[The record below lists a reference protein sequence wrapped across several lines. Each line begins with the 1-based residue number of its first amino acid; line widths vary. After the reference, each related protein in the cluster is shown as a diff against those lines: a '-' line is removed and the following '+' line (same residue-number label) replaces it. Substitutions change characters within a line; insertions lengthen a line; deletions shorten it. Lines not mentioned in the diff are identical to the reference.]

1 MPVTVK
7 QRPLW
12 PPQQRKKPEPDM
24 MFEIHQLQDRV
35 GCLVDTEMSGE
46 NVKLFVGNLPIDA
59 SQEELT
65 KLFSPYGEINTCS
78 LLRQYAFVTLKG
90 EGAADRAIR
99 HLDGKEYRGRPLVVE
114 ESRARPPNST
124 KVFVGNISATCSADD
139 LHGLFSTFGR
149 VLDCDKVKARLCS
162 NVGYAF
168 VHMERKEEALAAIDA
183 LNGTMFKGR
192 QLAVELSKA
201 QPLINQMASGGNSGS
216 PAGDREGLLPRP
228 PPSLEHHQSQAA
240 VLAAAAAAA
249 AGLPIQVQQSVHNSF
264 YNTTSFDPTYAALKG
279 ITSAKGADG
288 VIYGALAS
296 QVYGSVADQ
305 VYQEM
310 ANHNTAASVEEPE
323 PQAAPDPTTLF
334 EAARAKFF
342 QEGQKVLAEQ
352 QAGRKAATAENER
365 DRSPIRG
372 NRAPLLPD
380 PVPGSFAQIRPKRR
394 ALLPTPPGAPDEAT
408 TATTTSDGSDPV
420 ARSYSEYYQQ
430 MHQYQQYQQYQ
441 QQYQYLQYAYTNPP
455 PPPPPPPATTQAQ
468 ASTTAPAPPGTYT
481 APPTYA
487 TSEAY
492 AAPGTYDTSG
502 NYDTTSGSYDSSSRN
517 YDASSGSYDT
527 SAGYD
532 TSGGYGAS
540 GAYDSS
546 GAYAAAGSY
555 STSTPYEQ
563 TPAHGQPTPQ
573 RHDYPYHTPE
583 PPYR

>member
-1 MPVTVK
+1 MP
-7 QRPLW
+7 
-12 PPQQRKKPEPDM
+12 DS
-24 MFEIHQLQDRV
+24 
-35 GCLVDTEMSGE
+35 EMSGD
-46 NVKLFVGNLPIDA
+46 NVKLFVGNLPLDA
-59 SQEELT
+59 THDELT
-65 KLFSPYGEINTCS
+65 KLFAPYGEINTCS

-124 KVFVGNISATCSADD
+124 KVFVGNLSATCSADD

-168 VHMERKEEALAAIDA
+168 VHMERKEEAVLAIDA

-201 QPLINQMASGGNSGS
+201 QPLINQLVTGSSNAGG
-216 PAGDREGLLPRP
+216 REGLLPRP
-228 PPSLEHHQSQAA
+228 SASLEHYQSQAA

-264 YNTTSFDPTYAALKG
+264 YNTTTFDPTYAALKG
-279 ITSAKGADG
+279 ITSSKGADG

-305 VYQEM
+305 VYSEM
-310 ANHNTAASVEEPE
+310 SNHTHGHQVVAPEETD
-323 PQAAPDPTTLF
+323 PQVTPDPTTLF

-352 QAGRKAATAENER
+352 QAGRKQTASSENER

-380 PVPGSFAQIRPKRR
+380 PVPGSLAQARPKRR
-394 ALLPTPPGAPDEAT
+394 ALLPTPPGVSEDSLPAD
-408 TATTTSDGSDPV
+408 TSPTQEGADPV
-420 ARSYSEYYQQ
+420 ARSYTEYYQQ
-430 MHQYQQYQQYQ
+430 LHQYQQYQQYQ
-441 QQYQYLQYAYTNPP
+441 QQYQYLQYAYSNPP
-455 PPPPPPPATTQAQ
+455 PPPPAPPATTQTPD
-468 ASTTAPAPPGTYT
+468 SNPAPPGTYS

-487 TSEAY
+487 SSGAY
-492 AAPGTYDTSG
+492 PPPGTYAA
-502 NYDTTSGSYDSSSRN
+502 SGSYDHSTGSYTASAQS
-517 YDASSGSYDT
+517 YDASSGSYGAA
-527 SAGYD
+527 AGYD
-532 TSGGYGAS
+532 TSGGYGA

-555 STSTPYEQ
+555 STSTP
-563 TPAHGQPTPQ
+563 
-573 RHDYPYHTPE
+573 
-583 PPYR
+583 

>member
-1 MPVTVK
+1 FDNSS
-7 QRPLW
+7 RN
-12 PPQQRKKPEPDM
+12 
-24 MFEIHQLQDRV
+24 I
-35 GCLVDTEMSGE
+35 
-46 NVKLFVGNLPIDA
+46 KLFVGNLPLDA
-59 SQEELT
+59 TQDELN
-65 KLFSPYGEINTCS
+65 KLFAPYGEINTCS

-139 LHGLFSTFGR
+139 LHGLFSSYGR

-168 VHMERKEEALAAIDA
+168 VHMERKEEALVAIEA

-201 QPLINQMASGGNSGS
+201 QPLINQIASAGNLGKCHC
-216 PAGDREGLLPRP
+216 EGLLPRP

-264 YNTTSFDPTYAALKG
+264 YNTAPSDPTYAALKG
-279 ITSAKGADG
+279 ITSARGADG

-305 VYQEM
+305 VYTEL
-310 ANHNTAASVEEPE
+310 ANHNPPPAIPEEVEDPN
-323 PQAAPDPTTLF
+323 APDPTTLF

-342 QEGQKVLAEQ
+342 QDGQKVLAEQ
-352 QAGRKAATAENER
+352 HVGRKTAPSESER

-380 PVPGSFAQIRPKRR
+380 PVPGSFAQSRPKRR
-394 ALLPTPPGAPDEAT
+394 ALLPTPPGVPPEEAA
-408 TATTTSDGSDPV
+408 TA
-420 ARSYSEYYQQ
+420 AAAYYQQ

-455 PPPPPPPATTQAQ
+455 PPPPLPPPSTTGQ
-468 ASTTAPAPPGTYT
+468 ASPTAPPPPGTYS
-481 APPTYA
+481 APPSYNS
-487 TSEAY
+487 SEAY
-492 AAPGTYDTSG
+492 GPPGTYSSSG
-502 NYDTTSGSYDSSSRN
+502 SYNASTGSYDATSGSYDASSASYN
-517 YDASSGSYDT
+517 NSTGYDAS
-527 SAGYD
+527 
-532 TSGGYGAS
+532 GGY

-546 GAYAAAGSY
+546 GAYTAAGSY

>member
-1 MPVTVK
+1 PPW
-7 QRPLW
+7 PLLFHH
-12 PPQQRKKPEPDM
+12 KPEPDVR
-24 MFEIHQLQDRV
+24 FERLQLRDRV
-35 GCLVDTEMSGE
+35 GCLVVTEMSGD
-46 NVKLFVGNLPIDA
+46 NVKLFVGNLPLDA
-59 SQEELT
+59 THDELT
-65 KLFSPYGEINTCS
+65 KLFAPYGEINTCS

-124 KVFVGNISATCSADD
+124 KVFVGNLSATCSADD

-168 VHMERKEEALAAIDA
+168 VHMERKEEAMAAIDA

-201 QPLINQMASGGNSGS
+201 QPLINQITSAGNSAN
-216 PAGDREGLLPRP
+216 PAGGREGLLPRP

-305 VYQEM
+305 VYHDL
-310 ANHNTAASVEEPE
+310 ASHNSGASIAPEEVE
-323 PQAAPDPTTLF
+323 PQTGPDPTTLF

-352 QAGRKAATAENER
+352 QAGRKAASSDNER

-394 ALLPTPPGAPDEAT
+394 ALLPTPPGAPEEPTAA
-408 TATTTSDGSDPV
+408 ATTTPEGSDPV
-420 ARSYSEYYQQ
+420 ARSYTEYYQQ

-455 PPPPPPPATTQAQ
+455 PPPPPPPATTQEQ
-468 ASTTAPAPPGTYT
+468 AANTNPAPPGTYT

-487 TSEAY
+487 TSGAY
-492 AAPGTYDTSG
+492 APPGTYG
-502 NYDTTSGSYDSSSRN
+502 TSGS
-517 YDASSGSYDT
+517 YDASSGSYDASSGNYDASAGSYDA

-532 TSGGYGAS
+532 ASGGY

-563 TPAHGQPTPQ
+563 TPAHGQSMPQ
-573 RHDYPYHTPE
+573 RNDYPYHTPE

>member
-1 MPVTVK
+1 
-7 QRPLW
+7 
-12 PPQQRKKPEPDM
+12 
-24 MFEIHQLQDRV
+24 
-35 GCLVDTEMSGE
+35 MSGD
-46 NVKLFVGNLPIDA
+46 NVKLFVGNLPLDA
-59 SQEELT
+59 THDELN
-65 KLFSPYGEINTCS
+65 KLFAPYGEINTCS

-124 KVFVGNISATCSADD
+124 KVFVGNLSATCSADD

-168 VHMERKEEALAAIDA
+168 VHMERKEEAMAAIDA

-201 QPLINQMASGGNSGS
+201 QPLINQIVTAGNSGN
-216 PAGDREGLLPRP
+216 PAGGREGLLPRP

-305 VYQEM
+305 VYHDL
-310 ANHNTAASVEEPE
+310 ANHNSGPSAAAAAAVEEVE
-323 PQAAPDPTTLF
+323 PQTGPDPTTLF

-352 QAGRKAATAENER
+352 QAGRKAASSENER

-394 ALLPTPPGAPDEAT
+394 ALLPTPPGAPEEPAA
-408 TATTTSDGSDPV
+408 ATTTPEGSDPV
-420 ARSYSEYYQQ
+420 ARSYTEYYQQ

-455 PPPPPPPATTQAQ
+455 PPPPPPPPATTQ

-487 TSEAY
+487 ASGPY
-492 AAPGTYDTSG
+492 AAPGTYG
-502 NYDTTSGSYDSSSRN
+502 ASGSYDASSGSYDASSGN
-517 YDASSGSYDT
+517 YDASSGSYDAST
-527 SAGYD
+527 GYD
-532 TSGGYGAS
+532 ASGGY

-546 GAYAAAGSY
+546 GAYAAAAGSY

-563 TPAHGQPTPQ
+563 TPAHGQPMPQ

>member
-1 MPVTVK
+1 
-7 QRPLW
+7 
-12 PPQQRKKPEPDM
+12 
-24 MFEIHQLQDRV
+24 
-35 GCLVDTEMSGE
+35 MSGD
-46 NVKLFVGNLPIDA
+46 NVKLFVGNLPLDA
-59 SQEELT
+59 THDELT
-65 KLFSPYGEINTCS
+65 KLFGPYGEINTCS

-124 KVFVGNISATCSADD
+124 KVFVGNLSATCSADD
-139 LHGLFSTFGR
+139 LHGLFSSFGR

-168 VHMERKEEALAAIDA
+168 VHMERKEEALVAIEG
-183 LNGTMFKGR
+183 LNGTMYKGR

-201 QPLINQMASGGNSGS
+201 QPLINQIAMAGNSNNSGGG
-216 PAGDREGLLPRP
+216 REGLLPRP

-296 QVYGSVADQ
+296 QVYGTVADQ
-305 VYQEM
+305 VYHDL
-310 ANHNTAASVEEPE
+310 ANHHTGASIPVEEVE
-323 PQAAPDPTTLF
+323 PQTGPDPTTLF

-352 QAGRKAATAENER
+352 QSGRKAAASDTER

-394 ALLPTPPGAPDEAT
+394 ALLPTPPGAPEEPPA
-408 TATTTSDGSDPV
+408 ATTTPEGSDPV
-420 ARSYSEYYQQ
+420 ARSYTEYYQQ

-441 QQYQYLQYAYTNPP
+441 QQYHYLQYAYTNPP
-455 PPPPPPPATTQAQ
+455 PPPPPPPPLATAQ
-468 ASTTAPAPPGTYT
+468 ASTTAPAPPGTYS

-487 TSEAY
+487 ASGAY
-492 AAPGTYDTSG
+492 PPPGTYG
-502 NYDTTSGSYDSSSRN
+502 ASGSYDASSGSYDASSGN

-532 TSGGYGAS
+532 ASGGY

-563 TPAHGQPTPQ
+563 TAAHGQPMPQ

>member
-1 MPVTVK
+1 
-7 QRPLW
+7 
-12 PPQQRKKPEPDM
+12 
-24 MFEIHQLQDRV
+24 
-35 GCLVDTEMSGE
+35 MSGD
-46 NVKLFVGNLPIDA
+46 NVKLFVGNLPLDA
-59 SQEELT
+59 THDELT
-65 KLFSPYGEINTCS
+65 KLFSPFGEINTCS

-99 HLDGKEYRGRPLVVE
+99 NLDGKEYRGRPLVVE

-124 KVFVGNISATCSADD
+124 KVFVGNLAATCSADD
-139 LHGLFSTFGR
+139 LHGLFSTYGR

-168 VHMERKEEALAAIDA
+168 VHMERKEEALVAIEG
-183 LNGTMFKGR
+183 LNGTNYKGR

-201 QPLINQMASGGNSGS
+201 QPLVNQLAMAGNNYGGTGR
-216 PAGDREGLLPRP
+216 DGLLPRP

-264 YNTTSFDPTYAALKG
+264 YNTTTFDPTYAALKG
-279 ITSAKGADG
+279 ITSANGADG

-296 QVYGSVADQ
+296 QVYGTVADQ
-305 VYQEM
+305 VYKDM
-310 ANHNTAASVEEPE
+310 SNHNSAAVAPVTEADS
-323 PQAAPDPTTLF
+323 QNGPDPTTLF

-352 QAGRKAATAENER
+352 QIGRKGAENER

-380 PVPGSFAQIRPKRR
+380 PVPGSFGQIRQKRR
-394 ALLPTPPGAPDEAT
+394 ALLPTPPGAPEESPAAT
-408 TATTTSDGSDPV
+408 NTPEGSDPV
-420 ARSYSEYYQQ
+420 ARSYEEYYQQ
-430 MHQYQQYQQYQ
+430 LHQYQQYQQYQQQ

-455 PPPPPPPATTQAQ
+455 PPPPPPPANTQ
-468 ASTTAPAPPGTYT
+468 ASTTAPAPPGTYS

-487 TSEAY
+487 APGAY
-492 AAPGTYDTSG
+492 PPPGTYDASG
-502 NYDTTSGSYDSSSRN
+502 GYAAPPGSYD
-517 YDASSGSYDT
+517 A
-527 SAGYD
+527 
-532 TSGGYGAS
+532 SGGYGAP
-540 GAYDSS
+540 GAYGPP

-563 TPAHGQPTPQ
+563 TAAHGQPMPQ

>member
-1 MPVTVK
+1 D
-7 QRPLW
+7 L
-12 PPQQRKKPEPDM
+12 D
-24 MFEIHQLQDRV
+24 
-35 GCLVDTEMSGE
+35 SA
-46 NVKLFVGNLPIDA
+46 NVKLFVGNLPLDA
-59 SQEELT
+59 THEELN
-65 KLFSPYGEINTCS
+65 KLFAPYGEINTCS

-168 VHMERKEEALAAIDA
+168 VHMERKEDALAAIDA
-183 LNGTMFKGR
+183 LNGTMYKGR

-201 QPLINQMASGGNSGS
+201 QPLINQIVTSGNATG
-216 PAGDREGLLPRP
+216 GLLPRP
-228 PPSLEHHQSQAA
+228 PASLEHQSQAA

-288 VIYGALAS
+288 MIYGALAS

-305 VYQEM
+305 VYHDM
-310 ANHNTAASVEEPE
+310 ATHNPSVEETE
-323 PQAAPDPTTLF
+323 PSTGPDPTSLF

-352 QAGRKAATAENER
+352 QAGRKAATSENER

-372 NRAPLLPD
+372 NRTPLLPD
-380 PVPGSFAQIRPKRR
+380 PVPGSFAQVRTKRR
-394 ALLPTPPGAPDEAT
+394 ALLPTPPGGPDEPPPGT
-408 TATTTSDGSDPV
+408 NPPEGTDPV
-420 ARSYSEYYQQ
+420 SRSYSEYYQQ
-430 MHQYQQYQQYQ
+430 MHQYQQFHQYQ

-455 PPPPPPPATTQAQ
+455 PPPPPPPATTEAQ
-468 ASTTAPAPPGTYT
+468 ASSTVPAPPGTYS

-487 TSEAY
+487 SSESY
-492 AAPGTYDTSG
+492 PPPGTYDA
-502 NYDTTSGSYDSSSRN
+502 SGS
-517 YDASSGSYDT
+517 YDASSGSY
-527 SAGYD
+527 SASSGNYD
-532 TSGGYGAS
+532 PSSGSYDASGGYGAA
-540 GAYDSS
+540 GAYDSA

-563 TPAHGQPTPQ
+563 TPAHGQTMPQ
-573 RHDYPYHTPE
+573 RHDYPFHTPE

>member
-1 MPVTVK
+1 M
-7 QRPLW
+7 
-12 PPQQRKKPEPDM
+12 QQLR
-24 MFEIHQLQDRV
+24 DRV
-35 GCLVDTEMSGE
+35 GCLFDTEMSGE
-46 NVKLFVGNLPIDA
+46 NVKLFVGNLPLDA
-59 SQEELT
+59 THDELT
-65 KLFSPYGEINTCS
+65 KLFAPYGEINTCS

-124 KVFVGNISATCSADD
+124 KVFVGNLSATCSADD

-168 VHMERKEEALAAIDA
+168 VHMERKEEALAAIEA

-201 QPLINQMASGGNSGS
+201 QPLINQIVSSGNSTNPPG
-216 PAGDREGLLPRP
+216 GREGLLPRP

-296 QVYGSVADQ
+296 QVYGAVADQ
-305 VYQEM
+305 VYHDL
-310 ANHNTAASVEEPE
+310 ANHNSAVSVPAEEVE
-323 PQAAPDPTTLF
+323 PQAVPDPTTLF

-352 QAGRKAATAENER
+352 QAGRKAASSDTER

-394 ALLPTPPGAPDEAT
+394 ALLPTPPGAPEEPTA
-408 TATTTSDGSDPV
+408 ATTTPEGS
-420 ARSYSEYYQQ
+420 YTEYYQQ

-455 PPPPPPPATTQAQ
+455 PPPPPPPPATTQAQ
-468 ASTTAPAPPGTYT
+468 ASTTSPAPPGTYT

-487 TSEAY
+487 ASGGY
-492 AAPGTYDTSG
+492 AAPGTY
-502 NYDTTSGSYDSSSRN
+502 SGSYDPSSGSYDASSGN

-532 TSGGYGAS
+532 ASGGYGT
-540 GAYDSS
+540 YDSS

-563 TPAHGQPTPQ
+563 TAAHGQPMPQ

>member
-1 MPVTVK
+1 
-7 QRPLW
+7 
-12 PPQQRKKPEPDM
+12 
-24 MFEIHQLQDRV
+24 
-35 GCLVDTEMSGE
+35 MSGE
-46 NVKLFVGNLPIDA
+46 NVKLFVGNLPLDA
-59 SQEELT
+59 THDEIT
-65 KLFSPYGEINTCS
+65 KLFAPYGEINTCS

-124 KVFVGNISATCSADD
+124 KVFVGNLSATCSADD

-183 LNGTMFKGR
+183 LNGTMYKGR

-201 QPLINQMASGGNSGS
+201 QPLINQLSMSSGN
-216 PAGDREGLLPRP
+216 AGGREGLLPRP

-296 QVYGSVADQ
+296 QVYGTVADQ
-305 VYQEM
+305 VYQEIT
-310 ANHNTAASVEEPE
+310 NHNPGPAIPAEEVD
-323 PQAAPDPTTLF
+323 PQTTPDPTTLF

-352 QAGRKAATAENER
+352 QAGRKAAAAEAER

-380 PVPGSFAQIRPKRR
+380 PVPGSFAQMRPKRR
-394 ALLPTPPGAPDEAT
+394 ALLPTPPGVSEDSPPS
-408 TATTTSDGSDPV
+408 ATTTTTTTTEGSDPV
-420 ARSYSEYYQQ
+420 TRSYAEYYQQ

-455 PPPPPPPATTQAQ
+455 PPPPPPPSTTQTE
-468 ASTTAPAPPGTYT
+468 ASSTNPAPPGTYS

-487 TSEAY
+487 SGAY
-492 AAPGTYDTSG
+492 PPPGTYDASG
-502 NYDTTSGSYDSSSRN
+502 NYDASTGSYNASTGSYD
-517 YDASSGSYDT
+517 ASTGSYDA

-532 TSGGYGAS
+532 TSAGYGAS

-563 TPAHGQPTPQ
+563 TPAHGQSMPQ

>member
-1 MPVTVK
+1 MNG
-7 QRPLW
+7 
-12 PPQQRKKPEPDM
+12 D
-24 MFEIHQLQDRV
+24 
-35 GCLVDTEMSGE
+35 
-46 NVKLFVGNLPIDA
+46 NVKLFVGNLPLDA
-59 SQEELT
+59 TQDELN

-78 LLRQYAFVTLKG
+78 LLRQYAFVTLRG

-124 KVFVGNISATCSADD
+124 KVFVGNLSATCSADD

-168 VHMERKEEALAAIDA
+168 VHMERKEEAVAAIEA

-201 QPLINQMASGGNSGS
+201 QPLINQLMGSGNSSNSGGG
-216 PAGDREGLLPRP
+216 GREGLLPRP
-228 PPSLEHHQSQAA
+228 PPTLEHHQSQAA

-279 ITSAKGADG
+279 ITSSKGADG
-288 VIYGALAS
+288 MIYGALAS
-296 QVYGSVADQ
+296 QVYGTVADQ
-305 VYQEM
+305 VYHDM
-310 ANHNTAASVEEPE
+310 TNHNDPASSSIVEEEAASG
-323 PQAAPDPTTLF
+323 PDPTTLF

-342 QEGQKVLAEQ
+342 QQGQKVLAEQ
-352 QAGRKAATAENER
+352 QAGRKTTAASDSER

-380 PVPGSFAQIRPKRR
+380 PVPGSFAQARPKRR
-394 ALLPTPPGAPDEAT
+394 ALLPTPPGAPEESTTTTT
-408 TATTTSDGSDPV
+408 TATEGSDPV

-468 ASTTAPAPPGTYT
+468 SSTAAIAPPGTYT
-481 APPTYA
+481 EPTTYAPPVTYA
-487 TSEAY
+487 ASGAY
-492 AAPGTYDTSG
+492 TAPGTYDTSRG
-502 NYDTTSGSYDSSSRN
+502 YDVSSGN
-517 YDASSGSYDT
+517 YDASGS
-527 SAGYD
+527 YD

-540 GAYDSS
+540 GAYDAA
-546 GAYAAAGSY
+546 GAYTAAGSY

-563 TPAHGQPTPQ
+563 TPAHGQPMPQ

>member
-1 MPVTVK
+1 
-7 QRPLW
+7 
-12 PPQQRKKPEPDM
+12 
-24 MFEIHQLQDRV
+24 
-35 GCLVDTEMSGE
+35 MSGD
-46 NVKLFVGNLPIDA
+46 NVKLFVGNLPLDA
-59 SQEELT
+59 THDELT
-65 KLFSPYGEINTCS
+65 KLFGPYGEINTCS

-124 KVFVGNISATCSADD
+124 KVFVGNLSATCSADD
-139 LHGLFSTFGR
+139 LHGLFSSFGR

-168 VHMERKEEALAAIDA
+168 VHMERKEEALVAIEG
-183 LNGTMFKGR
+183 LNGTMYKGR

-201 QPLINQMASGGNSGS
+201 QPLINQIAMAGNSNNSGGG
-216 PAGDREGLLPRP
+216 REGLLPRP

-296 QVYGSVADQ
+296 QVYGTVADQ
-305 VYQEM
+305 VYHDL
-310 ANHNTAASVEEPE
+310 ANHHTGASIPVEEVE
-323 PQAAPDPTTLF
+323 PQTGPDPTTLF

-352 QAGRKAATAENER
+352 QSGRKAAASDTER

-394 ALLPTPPGAPDEAT
+394 ALLPTPPGAPEEPPA
-408 TATTTSDGSDPV
+408 ATTTPEGS
-420 ARSYSEYYQQ
+420 YTEYYQQ

-441 QQYQYLQYAYTNPP
+441 QQYHYLQYAYTNPP
-455 PPPPPPPATTQAQ
+455 PPPPPPPPLATAQ
-468 ASTTAPAPPGTYT
+468 ASTTAPAPPGTYS

-487 TSEAY
+487 ASGAY
-492 AAPGTYDTSG
+492 PPPGTYG
-502 NYDTTSGSYDSSSRN
+502 ASGSYDASSGSYDASSGN

-532 TSGGYGAS
+532 ASGGY

-563 TPAHGQPTPQ
+563 TAAHGQPMPQ

>member
-1 MPVTVK
+1 MDETAPHSASA
-7 QRPLW
+7 
-12 PPQQRKKPEPDM
+12 PQETGAGCDM
-24 MFEIHQLQDRV
+24 RFEIQLQDRV

-46 NVKLFVGNLPIDA
+46 NVKLFVGNLPLDA
-59 SQEELT
+59 TQDELN
-65 KLFSPYGEINTCS
+65 KLFAPYGEINTCS

-124 KVFVGNISATCSADD
+124 KVFVGNLAATCSADD

-168 VHMERKEEALAAIDA
+168 VHMERKEEALVAIDA
-183 LNGTMFKGR
+183 LHGTMFKGR

-201 QPLINQMASGGNSGS
+201 QPLINQLAMAGNNFAGGV
-216 PAGDREGLLPRP
+216 AGGREGLLPRP

-296 QVYGSVADQ
+296 QVYGTVADQ
-305 VYQEM
+305 VYQDM
-310 ANHNTAASVEEPE
+310 ANHNSAAVVEEVE
-323 PQAAPDPTTLF
+323 PQTGPDPTTLF

-352 QAGRKAATAENER
+352 QAGRKAASADSER

-394 ALLPTPPGAPDEAT
+394 ALLPTPPGGPEEPPA
-408 TATTTSDGSDPV
+408 ATTTPEGSDPV
-420 ARSYSEYYQQ
+420 ARSYTEYYQQ

-468 ASTTAPAPPGTYT
+468 ASTTATAPPGTYT

-487 TSEAY
+487 APGAY

-502 NYDTTSGSYDSSSRN
+502 CYV
-517 YDASSGSYDT
+517 SSGSYNA
-527 SAGYD
+527 SSGNYEASSRSYD
-532 TSGGYGAS
+532 ASGGYGAP

-563 TPAHGQPTPQ
+563 TPAHGQPMPQ

>member
-1 MPVTVK
+1 M
-7 QRPLW
+7 
-12 PPQQRKKPEPDM
+12 
-24 MFEIHQLQDRV
+24 DRV
-35 GCLVDTEMSGE
+35 GCLADTEMSD
-46 NVKLFVGNLPIDA
+46 NVKLFVGNLPLDA
-59 SQEELT
+59 THDELN
-65 KLFSPYGEINTCS
+65 KLFAPYGEINTCS

-124 KVFVGNISATCSADD
+124 KVFVGNLSATCSADD

-168 VHMERKEEALAAIDA
+168 VHMERKEDAMAAIDA

-201 QPLINQMASGGNSGS
+201 QPLINQIVTSGNS
-216 PAGDREGLLPRP
+216 PAGGREGLLPRP

-305 VYQEM
+305 VYNDL
-310 ANHNTAASVEEPE
+310 ANHNTAAAAAVEEVE
-323 PQAAPDPTTLF
+323 SQTAPDPTTLF

-352 QAGRKAATAENER
+352 QAGRKATASENER

-394 ALLPTPPGAPDEAT
+394 ALLPTPPGGPEEPAAAT
-408 TATTTSDGSDPV
+408 PTPEGSDPV
-420 ARSYSEYYQQ
+420 ARSYTEYYQQ

-481 APPTYA
+481 APPSTYA
-487 TSEAY
+487 ASGAY
-492 AAPGTYDTSG
+492 PPPGTYDT
-502 NYDTTSGSYDSSSRN
+502 TGSYN
-517 YDASSGSYDT
+517 ASSGSYDT
-527 SAGYD
+527 SSGNYDASAGYD

-563 TPAHGQPTPQ
+563 TPAHGQPMPQ